1 MKALCSPAGMD
12 NKKPPTPPGPPPSR
26 RQRRAAITSP
36 PPPTQL
42 AQSNDFDPP
51 MFRVGGKMDPGRF
64 VSQHQQQFMILGFHD
79 EERLDQDDLSDF
91 VESQNSSEE
100 QSHPLRL
107 SLGNLMRNT
116 LSPVREEQVG
126 QGIFIF

>member
-1 MKALCSPAGMD
+1 
-12 NKKPPTPPGPPPSR
+12 
-26 RQRRAAITSP
+26 
-36 PPPTQL
+36 
-42 AQSNDFDPP
+42 

-79 EERLDQDDLSDF
+79 EERLDRDDLSDF